1 MCFVFCPL
9 FFYFHFHIL
18 IQFPNSRDCLLMR
31 DLFLT
36 RTSSRTRDVH
46 WWLVLWPS
54 GVRPF
59 AWSLRLALRLS
70 ATQSQLKVRDLSC
83 FVCI

>member
-31 DLFLT
+31 DLF
-36 RTSSRTRDVH
+36 SHSHEFEDSRRP
-46 WWLVLWPS
+46 LVVGSLAIGCAAFRLVTPS
-54 GVRPF
+54 RAP
-59 AWSLRLALRLS
+59 L
-70 ATQSQLKVRDLSC
+70 VRDT
-83 FVCI
+83 VAT